1 MPQIDLE
8 PDAAVQ
14 AAAEWIANQRDHV
27 GRAIVPEVKQRFGLA
42 TPEVIEAIRRA
53 QNLRWARAT

>member
-14 AAAEWIANQRDHV
+14 
-27 GRAIVPEVKQRFGLA
+27 A